1 MSNMTPLSEIEVLFF
16 KAEKNYFQ
24 PIEKYLVD
32 GYPYFNTNKVSFDT
46 YEKDFFFRTYKEV
59 VVGGIHWTKR
69 LFGAKSINDIYIKH
83 LEFGRKKQWFN
94 VQLVHTGSGVIIDGE
109 RFNPYINIAYSY
121 NTVTKVK
128 FEIGFYRSA
137 CSNGLVSGFKEL
149 SKMDIKPENLFDIPF
164 WLNPCLITLLSKR
177 FEFQIRVLKN
187 TSLRGEQIQNWI
199 EKNVSKWNISR
210 NMIFRYIDELGEN
223 AYSLLNILTDGAS
236 NFERDFERAEMINM
250 EDINPNREENTSIS
264 ERATR
269 QRGIGKFLEALVEEI
284 LKENQIDNTFIDINS
299 PEFRLNDNDM
309 NLLDTIKIKENY
321 RFDIG
326 KIKF

>member
-24 PIEKYLVD
+24 QLDSYLVD
-32 GYPYFNTNKVSFDT
+32 GYPYFNSNKEHYDP
-46 YEKDFFFRTYKEV
+46 YKKDFFFRTYKEV
-59 VVGGIHWTKR
+59 VVGGIHWTKH

-94 VQLVHTGSGVIIDGE
+94 AQLVHTGSGVIIDGE

-128 FEIGFYRSA
+128 FEIGFYRAA
-137 CSNGLVSGFKEL
+137 CSNGVVSGFKEL

-164 WLNPCLITLLSKR
+164 WLNPCLITLLTKR

-210 NMIFRYIDELGEN
+210 NMIFNYISALGEN

-236 NFERDFERAEMINM
+236 NFERDERSEMINM
-250 EDINPNREENTSIS
+250 DDINPNREENTSNS
-264 ERATR
+264 ERAAR
-269 QRGIGKFLEALVEEI
+269 QRRIGQFLEALVEEI
-284 LKENQIDNTFIDINS
+284 LKENQIENSFIDINS
-299 PEFRLNDNDM
+299 SEFRLNDNDM
-309 NLLDTIKIKENY
+309 NLLDTLKIKENY

-326 KIKF
+326 KLKF

>member
-1 MSNMTPLSEIEVLFF
+1 MAPLSEIEVLFF

-24 PIEKYLVD
+24 PIDRYLVD
-32 GYPYFNTNKVSFDT
+32 GYPNFNSNKISYDT
-46 YEKDFFFRTYKEV
+46 YKKDFFFRTYKEI

-69 LFGAKSINDIYIKH
+69 LFGAKSISDIYIKH
-83 LEFGRKKQWFN
+83 LEFGKNKQWFN
-94 VQLVHTGSGVIIDGE
+94 AQLVHTGSGVIIDGE
-109 RFNPYINIAYSY
+109 KFNPYINIAYSY

-128 FEIGFYRSA
+128 FEIGFYRYA
-137 CSNGLVSGFKEL
+137 CNNGLVKDFNEL

-164 WLNPCLITLLSKR
+164 WLNPCLITLLTKR

-187 TSLRGEQIQNWI
+187 TSLKGEQIQNWI

-210 NMIFRYIDELGEN
+210 EMINSYINELGQN

-236 NFERDFERAEMINM
+236 NFERNFERSEMINM
-250 EDINPNREENTSIS
+250 DDTNHNREESNSNS

-269 QRGIGKFLEALVEEI
+269 QRRIGQFLEALVEEI
-284 LKENQIDNTFIDINS
+284 LKENQVENTFIDINS

-309 NLLDTIKIKENY
+309 NLLDGLRIKENY

-326 KIKF
+326 KIKL

>member
-16 KAEKNYFQ
+16 KAKKNYFQ
-24 PIEKYLVD
+24 PINKYLVE
-32 GYPYFNTNKVSFDT
+32 GFPYFNTNKVSFET

-94 VQLVHTGSGVIIDGE
+94 AQLVHTGSGVIIDGE
-109 RFNPYINIAYSY
+109 KFNPYINIAYSY

-137 CSNGLVSGFKEL
+137 CSNGFVNGFKEL

-164 WLNPCLITLLSKR
+164 WINPCLITLLTKR

-187 TSLRGEQIQNWI
+187 TSLKGEQIQNWI

-210 NMIFRYIDELGEN
+210 NMIVYYINELGEN

-236 NFERDFERAEMINM
+236 NFELVLERSEMINM
-250 EDINPNREENTSIS
+250 DGINSNREENSSNS
-264 ERATR
+264 ERAAR
-269 QRGIGKFLEALVEEI
+269 QRRIGHFLEALVEEI
-284 LKENQIDNTFIDINS
+284 IKENQKENSFIDINS
-299 PEFRLNDNDM
+299 PEFGLNDNDM
-309 NLLDTIKIKENY
+309 NLLDGLRIKENY